1 MNGILLALSIA
12 LSAGRNLLSKKI
24 SSESFGTVGFFQLQA
39 GTFGTGAAVLLL
51 PALTVGGIPSLLTV
65 LYALLYGL
73 LLVGA
78 QWCYT
83 VALGGGNTAVCAT
96 VYSLG
101 FILPT
106 LSGMVFW
113 NETVTLWK
121 VFGIVAVFP
130 ALILSGKKQNRNAT
144 EGLGSTLPLIIAM
157 LCSGGLGILQK
168 VQQSSP
174 YPQQRTTFV
183 CIAFAAAAMLS
194 LFCGIGKK
202 SHKRAAPTFGMAS
215 AGVGACFALCNLL
228 NTFLAGRMDST
239 VFFPGLNVGTI
250 LLSTVLGVLVFREKL
265 SARHIAVL
273 TLGTVSILLINLPL

>member
-1 MNGILLALSIA
+1 VNGILLALSIV
-12 LSAGRNLLSKKI
+12 LSAGRNLLSKRI
-24 SSESFGTVGFFQLQA
+24 SSEPFGTAGFFQLQA
-39 GTFGTGAAVLLL
+39 RTFGTGAAVLLL
-51 PALTVGGIPSLLTV
+51 PALTDGEIPSLLTV

-113 NETVTLWK
+113 KESVTLWK
-121 VFGIVAVFP
+121 ILGIVAVFP

-144 EGLGSTLPLIIAM
+144 EGHGYTLPLIISM

-174 YPQQRTTFV
+174 YPQQRTAFV
-183 CIAFAAAAMLS
+183 CIAFAAAAILS
-194 LFCGIGKK
+194 LFCGIGKQ
-202 SHKRAAPTFGMAS
+202 SHEKKTPTFGIAS
-215 AGVGACFALCNLL
+215 VGVGACFALCNLL
-228 NTFLAGRMDST
+228 NTFLAGRMDSA
-239 VFFPGLNVGTI
+239 VFFPCLNVGAI
-250 LLSTVLGVLVFREKL
+250 LLSTVLSFLVFREAL
-265 SARHIAVL
+265 SARHVAVL
-273 TLGTVSILLINLPL
+273 ALGTFSILLINLPL